1 MPSRCICLAVG
12 EGTVLPMTLTTSGK
26 LMLSRMDDES
36 ARALLDTDAEYRAM
50 SEVKRR
56 AFLRQL
62 ETVRGTDLLKAESGL
77 RNGITDI
84 AVPVGVEG
92 TDAFAVLAISCL
104 PNTDEKPARAALQR
118 CASQING
125 NLGIET

>member
-1 MPSRCICLAVG
+1 
-12 EGTVLPMTLTTSGK
+12 
-26 LMLSRMDDES
+26 MLSRMDDES

-104 PNTDEKPARAALQR
+104 PNTDEKPAHAALQR